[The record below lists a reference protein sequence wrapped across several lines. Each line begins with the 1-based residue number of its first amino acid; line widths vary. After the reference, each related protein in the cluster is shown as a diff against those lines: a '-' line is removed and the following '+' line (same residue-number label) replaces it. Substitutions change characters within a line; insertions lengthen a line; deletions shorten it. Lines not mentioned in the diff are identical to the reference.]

1 MSITDAEIM
10 GGVGFGYDD
19 YEPIRQEPMGYNYRP
34 ESWKGSDNRPS
45 SYSYDDY
52 DTKSRHAS
60 IHNGIQWE
68 SPMKSPM
75 NNTIGDTFLA
85 NKRAFETYFRSSDEK
100 NKTDNTNKSKEDM
113 SGRKESLVNLF
124 SGQQGQFTFILLF
137 VIVLFTIIAIGQ
149 QSQIKHMQNMLGLIL
164 MGNKTVTVVASVQDE
179 AK

>member
-34 ESWKGSDNRPS
+34 ESWRGSDNRPS

-60 IHNGIQWE
+60 IHNAWE
-68 SPMKSPM
+68 SPTSS
-75 NNTIGDTFLA
+75 TIGDTFLA
-85 NKRAFETYFRSSDEK
+85 NKRAFETYFQSSTEK
-100 NKTDNTNKSKEDM
+100 KEGKEDM

-124 SGQQGQFTFILLF
+124 SGQQGQFTFILLL
-137 VIVLFTIIAIGQ
+137 IIILFTIIAIGQ
-149 QSQIKHMQNMLGLIL
+149 QNQIKHMQNMLGLIL
-164 MGNKTVTVVASVQDE
+164 MGNKTVAVVTES
-179 AK
+179 K